1 MLTILHHGPVF
12 FAVHDGL
19 CTLYQAH
26 PSQQLVMIATH
37 DGESVIETHDGES
50 VIATHDGESVI
61 ATHDGESSL
70 KWHANQ
76 AYIACKFY
84 AIEHPI
90 EAIFSSS

>member
-50 VIATHDGESVI
+50 
-61 ATHDGESSL
+61 SL